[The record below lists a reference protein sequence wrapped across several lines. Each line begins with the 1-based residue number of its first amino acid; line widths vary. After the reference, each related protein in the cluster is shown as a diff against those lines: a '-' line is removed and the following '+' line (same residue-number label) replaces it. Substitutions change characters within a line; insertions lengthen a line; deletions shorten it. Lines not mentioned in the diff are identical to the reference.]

1 MCAYIWLRQIHDLM
15 FDKQWDILNLNRNSV
30 KTSKFIDF
38 AAKYSKN
45 KTVSNGNDI
54 KGLMAKQLSNKN
66 LIFVASLFGES
77 NVFKVDFFLLQQIYF
92 S

>member
-1 MCAYIWLRQIHDLM
+1 M

-30 KTSKFIDF
+30 QTSKFIDF

-54 KGLMAKQLSNKN
+54 KGLMTKQLSNKN
-66 LIFVASLFGES
+66 LILILFII
-77 NVFKVDFFLLQQIYF
+77 F
-92 S
+92 